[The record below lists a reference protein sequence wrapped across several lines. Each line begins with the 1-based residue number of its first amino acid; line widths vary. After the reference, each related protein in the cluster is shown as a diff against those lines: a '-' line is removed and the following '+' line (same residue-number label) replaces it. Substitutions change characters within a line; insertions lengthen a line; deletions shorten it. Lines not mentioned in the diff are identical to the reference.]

1 MTINEDLLMD
11 LADCGSPER
20 LLAVILEHHPAWRP
34 PVDIETFARTVGIID
49 FVDLDADG
57 FVGALQTDMEK
68 TKGIILAA
76 SGLSRARRRFTVS
89 HELGHYLIPAH
100 RGDKRCTPRDLM
112 ESRRDTSHQKE
123 EAQANRFAAGLLMPK
138 PWFVDQIDTLG
149 TPDIDHLRILGATY
163 DVSQE
168 AAASRYAELSA
179 EACAFVFL
187 KDGRIRYSRA
197 SRSFPDL
204 AIRSGDLAPSEC
216 HDASN
221 ARSWQ
226 DVRASDWLR
235 PTSERNPELRV
246 QILNQVRGFQ
256 TALLLIDTIDEIDAE
271 EDDDLLRKYT
281 PRF

>member
-1 MTINEDLLMD
+1 MD

-20 LLAVILEHHPAWRP
+20 LLAVILQHHPEWRP

-49 FVDLDADG
+49 FVDLEADG

-76 SGLSRARRRFTVS
+76 AGLSRARRRFTVS

-100 RGDKRCTPRDLM
+100 RGDKRCTTRDLL
-112 ESRRDTSHQKE
+112 ESRRETSHQKE

-138 PWFVDQIDTLG
+138 PWFVDQVHSFG
-149 TPDIDHLRILGATY
+149 SPDIDHLRILSATY

-168 AAASRYAELSA
+168 AAGSRYAELTG

-187 KDGRIRYSRA
+187 KDGRIRYSRT
-197 SRSFPDL
+197 SRYFPDL
-204 AIRSGDLAPSEC
+204 AIRSGDQAPSEC
-216 HDASN
+216 RDADN
-221 ARSWQ
+221 ARAWQ
-226 DVRASDWLR
+226 DVRASDWLK
-235 PTSERNPELRV
+235 PTLARQSDLRM
-246 QILNQVRGFQ
+246 QILNQANGFQ
-256 TALLLIDTIDEIDAE
+256 TALLFMDSVEESEAE
-271 EDDDLLRKYT
+271 EDDDLVRRYT